1 MHILLFLCYYLS
13 TLFIAFYCMIEMV
26 NPFSKNDPV
35 LLLFIM
41 MFSVISPIIYVLLN
55 GKKNDHKQVD
65 SICINDQKES

>member
-1 MHILLFLCYYLS
+1 
-13 TLFIAFYCMIEMV
+13 MIEMV